1 MTQLSIDS
9 ETAGT
14 DTLTLARPVTPGG
27 AMRTTPSGVE
37 PRSTH
42 QHGIHAVLV
51 ERDDGTCAL
60 YGGGQSGTWPSI
72 SDARAA
78 FEEAAPHLVWRE
90 TTPGVWVARADA
102 NTAPARDGRSWSNRR
117 SGSVAPRNG
126 PSGTDTYMTARVL
139 RGITRTGGSHPEDAV
154 AAS

>member
-1 MTQLSIDS
+1 MTRLSIDS

-14 DTLTLARPVTPGG
+14 DTLTLARPVTPDG
-27 AMRTTPSGVE
+27 AVRVALSSIA

-42 QHGIHAVLV
+42 QHGVHAVLV
-51 ERDDGTCAL
+51 ERADGTCAL
-60 YGGGQSGTWPSI
+60 YGGGQNGTWPSI
-72 SDARAA
+72 NDAWAA
-78 FEEAAPHLVWRE
+78 FEETASHLVWRE

-102 NTAPARDGRSWSNRR
+102 NTAPARDGKSWPSRR

-126 PSGTDTYMTARVL
+126 PSGADTYMTARVL